1 MWRTVC
7 RKWKDVIDGCPSLWS
22 KIVLGSGTK
31 HVKPQLENSKAAP
44 LHLEILSLNDVYED
58 DHVVQLLAD
67 SAYRWRSVL
76 LFEYPRE
83 IIRRLGSSPFTLDTL
98 NIHVTQI
105 PEDCRFFN
113 LIRPN
118 LRKLTL
124 VKSTIPYNFDPT
136 LGLEELHFSDV
147 REYRKDGIRHY
158 LSVHTFHQFLQANP
172 KLQVLELYG
181 YVYPSRSNHTL
192 QSINLPKLENVVMH
206 VPNAFHLFWAEH
218 CVAVRYLAGY
228 LVERPPPSAWTTPG
242 HTLRRVERMKISVTS
257 GCLRVTAVT
266 GPYKVEVT
274 LDGMSGHSERL
285 LCSILEDFLDEAE
298 KDIPISARVELGL
311 FADKP
316 PGRDF
321 DLGLEVLKLLQTPV
335 WNPSSGENRWRIPN
349 LGTISMLDP
358 GLPYHHL
365 RAFVQERSNGICIQ
379 PASAVTGIF
388 IRSSKWD
395 EDGGED
401 VLNEVMACTGGE
413 NDD

>member
-7 RKWKDVIDGCPSLWS
+7 RKWKDVIDDCPSLWS
-22 KIVLGSGTK
+22 TIVLGSGTK
-31 HVKPQLENSKAAP
+31 HVNPQLENSKAAP

-76 LFEYPRE
+76 LFEYPGE
-83 IIRRLGSSPFTLDTL
+83 IIRRLGSSPSTLDTL

-105 PEDCRFFN
+105 PEDCRLFN

-136 LGLEELHFSDV
+136 LGLEELYFSDV
-147 REYRKDGIRHY
+147 REYGEDGNRRALSIHKFRH
-158 LSVHTFHQFLQANP
+158 FLQANSN
-172 KLQVLELYG
+172 LQSLSLYG
-181 YVYPSRSNHTL
+181 SVYASPSDRDL

-206 VPNAFHLFWAEH
+206 VPDAFHLFRAEH
-218 CVAVRYLAGY
+218 CVAVRFRAGY
-228 LVERPPPSAWTTPG
+228 WTERPPPTAWTTPG
-242 HTLRRVERMKISVTS
+242 HTLRGVKRMKISVTP

-266 GPYKVEVT
+266 KPYKVEVT
-274 LDGMSGHSERL
+274 LDGMYGDSRL
-285 LCSILEDFLDEAE
+285 PCSILEDFLNEAE
-298 KDIPISARVELGL
+298 KDSPISARVELGL
-311 FADKP
+311 FADNP
-316 PGRDF
+316 PGGDF
-321 DLGLEVLKLLQTPV
+321 DIGLETLKLLQTPV
-335 WNPSSGENRWRIPN
+335 WDPSSGQTRWRIPS
-349 LGTISMLDP
+349 LDTISMLDP

-365 RAFVQERSNGICIQ
+365 RAFVQERSSGICIQ
-379 PASAVTGIF
+379 PASSVTGIF
-388 IRSSKWD
+388 IRSSEWD